1 MSSKKEITPD
11 FQRDN
16 KKKNVRKYVKTIR
29 FNEREVA
36 VIDQF
41 CEKFNIQSK
50 AGFFR
55 ETIMKSILEQLDD
68 SHPRL
73 F

>member
-1 MSSKKEITPD
+1 MSVKKEIKPD

-16 KKKNVRKYVKTIR
+16 KEKSVRKYIKTIR
-29 FNEREVA
+29 FNERELS

-41 CEKFNIQSK
+41 CDKFNIQSK

-55 ETIMKSILEQLDD
+55 ETIIKSILEQLDD